1 MAGAMGRLFQTWLF
15 EGENMIDELK
25 TWWSSVTKA
34 QKAGLIVLAAFVAA
48 VLIMSFG
55 VTIGS
60 SLGKLF

>member
-1 MAGAMGRLFQTWLF
+1 
-15 EGENMIDELK
+15 MIDELK